1 LRNTSERNEPMTQV
15 TGRDGYILNGR
26 KLAAL
31 SLDRNDEQ

>member
-1 LRNTSERNEPMTQV
+1 MTQV